1 MKNMIHP
8 ASAYQ
13 AFESGQRR
21 ALFTLFGVPWTAT
34 GESWRFNASRLAA
47 GLAASFIFLRAFPAG
62 ERLLYGLLFGLLLG
76 LSNFLHIIGHLISG
90 KLAGAPMDE
99 NLVTPYSILT
109 AYHEDPAE
117 TPERVHL
124 ARAAGDPLAT
134 LLLASSS
141 FAAWRLL
148 GGPAW
153 GFLAAANG
161 LLLGMVILP
170 LPGADRQV
178 IWRQLL
184 PPSSDPSRAE
194 KEKDL
199 EG

>member
-13 AFESGQRR
+13 ALESGQRR
-21 ALFTLFGVPWTAT
+21 TLFTLFDVPWTVT
-34 GESWRFNASRLAA
+34 GDSWRFAASRLAA
-47 GLAASFIFLRAFPAG
+47 GLAASFIFLRTIPFG

-76 LSNFLHIIGHLISG
+76 LSNFLHILGHFISG
-90 KLAGAPMDE
+90 KLAGAAMDE

-117 TPERVHL
+117 VPGRLHL
-124 ARAAGDPLAT
+124 ARAAGGPLAT
-134 LLLASSS
+134 LLLALASL
-141 FAAWRLL
+141 AAWRLL

-161 LLLGMVILP
+161 LLFAMVILP
-170 LPGADRQV
+170 LPGADGQV
-178 IWRQLL
+178 IWRELL
-184 PPSSDPSRAE
+184 RSSPDPRRAE
-194 KEKDL
+194 
-199 EG
+199 